1 MNIDERINMLQLM
14 GVLYHQS
21 YHYIKKYLSDN
32 RSISVEYP
40 LLLYTI
46 QKNQPILQKDLA
58 SIMQLK
64 PATMSVHLKNLEKKG
79 WIKREDGEHDK
90 RQTFV
95 SITDSGKQLL
105 SHAYDMMLKLT
116 HDMTDELSDEEVKEM
131 QTLVTK
137 ILNHLE
143 TKGECPHA

>member
-1 MNIDERINMLQLM
+1 MNIDERIKMLQLM

-58 SIMQLK
+58 CIMQLK

-79 WIKREDGEHDK
+79 WIKRVDGEHDK

>member
-1 MNIDERINMLQLM
+1 MNIDERIKMLQLM

-32 RSISVEYP
+32 RSISFEYP